1 MTAHDNSEDRGPAR
15 ADAGHEAPRQD
26 APEPPGT
33 GHADQRHPAPV
44 PDGTVSDGAEREG
57 PGRGVPGS
65 GGRGDDGARRER
77 SGRDASGTGG
87 TVSDG
92 ASRQGLELG
101 TPGPDGTV
109 SDGTEREGP
118 GRGVPGSGGRGDE
131 GTEREGLG
139 RGTPGHGGGRGEGAS
154 AGGAPGR
161 GGRRGGGVGSGP
173 PGWDAPSP
181 DGGERYPADALAV
194 ALFGE
199 ELPEGVREDAAFRAE
214 RDAALADLAVLGEQL
229 TLIGDALAGREAA
242 APAGERPDPEAG
254 TARGGTGTHPAQT
267 APAALNRPARRR
279 SRYRPVRLVLGGLA
293 AAAAA
298 GLVLG
303 MGWLVSQGGSSAD
316 SAVPGFAS
324 DAKEDTGSAAAFGP
338 RYLACARLVAEG
350 RVTALE
356 EVPGTGG
363 VQRVTLAA
371 GRYYKG
377 DGPVTFLR
385 DDAADVP
392 LRLGDQ
398 VLVGLSPGLAHPDR
412 TVVGE
417 ADIAPVRAGI
427 VAALPASRGASCG

>member
-1 MTAHDNSEDRGPAR
+1 MTAHDNNDDRDPAR
-15 ADAGHEAPRQD
+15 ANAGHEPSRHD
-26 APEPPGT
+26 APEPSGT
-33 GHADQRHPAPV
+33 RHTDQGRPAPA
-44 PDGTVSDGAEREG
+44 P
-57 PGRGVPGS
+57 
-65 GGRGDDGARRER
+65 
-77 SGRDASGTGG
+77 
-87 TVSDG
+87 
-92 ASRQGLELG
+92 
-101 TPGPDGTV
+101 
-109 SDGTEREGP
+109 DGTEREGS
-118 GRGVPGSGGRGDE
+118 GRGAPGTGGRGGD
-131 GTEREGLG
+131 GAEREGLG
-139 RGTPGHGGGRGEGAS
+139 RGAPETGGTVSDVTERLGRGAPGNGGRGGDGTPG
-154 AGGAPGR
+154 GGAVI
-161 GGRRGGGVGSGP
+161 GGAGSGSSGQDG
-173 PGWDAPSP
+173 PGA
-181 DGGERYPADALAV
+181 DGGERHPVDALAV

-199 ELPEGVREDAAFRAE
+199 QLPEGVREDAAFHAE

-242 APAGERPDPEAG
+242 APAGERPDPAAG
-254 TARGGTGTHPAQT
+254 TARGGTGAHPAQA
-267 APAALNRPARRR
+267 APVALNRPARRR
-279 SRYRPVRLVLGGLA
+279 SRYRPVRLALGGLA

-303 MGWLVSQGGSSAD
+303 MGWLVAQGGSSAD

-324 DAKEDTGSAAAFGP
+324 DAKEDTGSTAFGP

-371 GRYYKG
+371 SRYYKG
-377 DGPVTFLR
+377 AGPVIFLR

-417 ADIAPVRAGI
+417 TDIAPVRAGI
-427 VAALPASRGASCG
+427 VAALPASRGTSCG

>member
-1 MTAHDNSEDRGPAR
+1 M
-15 ADAGHEAPRQD
+15 
-26 APEPPGT
+26 
-33 GHADQRHPAPV
+33 
-44 PDGTVSDGAEREG
+44 
-57 PGRGVPGS
+57 
-65 GGRGDDGARRER
+65 
-77 SGRDASGTGG
+77 
-87 TVSDG
+87 
-92 ASRQGLELG
+92 
-101 TPGPDGTV
+101 
-109 SDGTEREGP
+109 
-118 GRGVPGSGGRGDE
+118 
-131 GTEREGLG
+131 
-139 RGTPGHGGGRGEGAS
+139 
-154 AGGAPGR
+154 
-161 GGRRGGGVGSGP
+161 
-173 PGWDAPSP
+173 
-181 DGGERYPADALAV
+181 

-242 APAGERPDPEAG
+242 APTGERPDLEAG

-279 SRYRPVRLVLGGLA
+279 SRHRPVRLVLGGLA

-303 MGWLVSQGGSSAD
+303 TGWLVSQGGSSAD

-324 DAKEDTGSAAAFGP
+324 DAKEDTGSAPAFLACPLGP
-338 RYLACARLVAEG
+338 GHGTCARLVAEG

-371 GRYYKG
+371 SRYYKG

-427 VAALPASRGASCG
+427 VAALPASRGTSCG

>member
-15 ADAGHEAPRQD
+15 ADAGHEAPRHD

-33 GHADQRHPAPV
+33 GHTDQRHPAPG
-44 PDGTVSDGAEREG
+44 PDGTVSDGTEREV

-65 GGRGDDGARRER
+65 GGRGNDGARRED
-77 SGRDASGTGG
+77 SGRDA
-87 TVSDG
+87 
-92 ASRQGLELG
+92 
-101 TPGPDGTV
+101 PGPDDTV
-109 SDGTEREGP
+109 PDGTEREGP
-118 GRGVPGSGGRGDE
+118 GRGVPGSGGRGAE

-139 RGTPGHGGGRGEGAS
+139 RGTPGNRGGRGEGAS

-161 GGRRGGGVGSGP
+161 GGRRGGGAGGGP
-173 PGWDAPSP
+173 PGWEAPAP

-199 ELPEGVREDAAFRAE
+199 ELPESVREDAAFRAE

-242 APAGERPDPEAG
+242 APTGERPDLEAG
-254 TARGGTGTHPAQT
+254 TARGGAGTHPAQT

-324 DAKEDTGSAAAFGP
+324 DAKEDTGSAPAFGP

-356 EVPGTGG
+356 EAPGTGG

-371 GRYYKG
+371 SRYYKG

-427 VAALPASRGASCG
+427 VAALPASRGTSCG

>member
-1 MTAHDNSEDRGPAR
+1 M
-15 ADAGHEAPRQD
+15 
-26 APEPPGT
+26 
-33 GHADQRHPAPV
+33 
-44 PDGTVSDGAEREG
+44 
-57 PGRGVPGS
+57 
-65 GGRGDDGARRER
+65 
-77 SGRDASGTGG
+77 
-87 TVSDG
+87 
-92 ASRQGLELG
+92 
-101 TPGPDGTV
+101 
-109 SDGTEREGP
+109 
-118 GRGVPGSGGRGDE
+118 
-131 GTEREGLG
+131 
-139 RGTPGHGGGRGEGAS
+139 
-154 AGGAPGR
+154 
-161 GGRRGGGVGSGP
+161 GSGP
-173 PGWDAPSP
+173 PGWDAPAP

-242 APAGERPDPEAG
+242 APAGERPAPEAG

>member
-1 MTAHDNSEDRGPAR
+1 M
-15 ADAGHEAPRQD
+15 
-26 APEPPGT
+26 PG
-33 GHADQRHPAPV
+33 AN
-44 PDGTVSDGAEREG
+44 
-57 PGRGVPGS
+57 
-65 GGRGDDGARRER
+65 
-77 SGRDASGTGG
+77 
-87 TVSDG
+87 
-92 ASRQGLELG
+92 
-101 TPGPDGTV
+101 
-109 SDGTEREGP
+109 
-118 GRGVPGSGGRGDE
+118 
-131 GTEREGLG
+131 
-139 RGTPGHGGGRGEGAS
+139 
-154 AGGAPGR
+154 
-161 GGRRGGGVGSGP
+161 
-173 PGWDAPSP
+173 
-181 DGGERYPADALAV
+181 GGERHPVDALAV

-199 ELPEGVREDAAFRAE
+199 ELSEGEDAAFRAE

-254 TARGGTGTHPAQT
+254 TARGGTWAHPPQAT
-267 APAALNRPARRR
+267 PATLNRPARRR
-279 SRYRPVRLVLGGLA
+279 SRYRPARLALGGLA

-298 GLVLG
+298 GLALG
-303 MGWLVSQGGSSAD
+303 MGWLVTQGGHTAD

-324 DAKEDTGSAAAFGP
+324 DAKEDTGSTAFGP

-371 GRYYKG
+371 SRYYKG
-377 DGPVTFLR
+377 AGPVTFLR

-398 VLVGLSPGLAHPDR
+398 VLVGLSFGLTHPDR

-427 VAALPASRGASCG
+427 VAALPASRGTGCG

>member
-1 MTAHDNSEDRGPAR
+1 M
-15 ADAGHEAPRQD
+15 
-26 APEPPGT
+26 
-33 GHADQRHPAPV
+33 
-44 PDGTVSDGAEREG
+44 
-57 PGRGVPGS
+57 
-65 GGRGDDGARRER
+65 
-77 SGRDASGTGG
+77 
-87 TVSDG
+87 
-92 ASRQGLELG
+92 
-101 TPGPDGTV
+101 
-109 SDGTEREGP
+109 
-118 GRGVPGSGGRGDE
+118 
-131 GTEREGLG
+131 
-139 RGTPGHGGGRGEGAS
+139 
-154 AGGAPGR
+154 
-161 GGRRGGGVGSGP
+161 
-173 PGWDAPSP
+173 
-181 DGGERYPADALAV
+181 DALAV

-199 ELPEGVREDAAFRAE
+199 ELPTEGEDAAFRAE

-242 APAGERPDPEAG
+242 AQAGERPDPEAG
-254 TARGGTGTHPAQT
+254 TARGGTWAHPPQAT
-267 APAALNRPARRR
+267 PAALNRPARRR

-298 GLVLG
+298 GLALG
-303 MGWLVSQGGSSAD
+303 MGWLVTQGGHTAD

-324 DAKEDTGSAAAFGP
+324 DAKEDTGSTAFGP

-371 GRYYKG
+371 SRYYKG
-377 DGPVTFLR
+377 AGPVTFLR

-427 VAALPASRGASCG
+427 VAALPASRGTSCG